1 MEKQTVFIKRY
12 PSKGEFPEYCQRVIG
27 LVLEQNDLGLSK
39 FLWNVS
45 YNDDTKTFKM
55 NGGVSVNIEFW
66 LEEIELPNEEDMEDH
81 LLNHRVES
89 RVSVKRGM
97 NFILNKLKGEIK

>member
-12 PSKGEFPEYCQRVIG
+12 PSKGEFPKRDGVYWCKFKDFSDALHQQEW
-27 LVLEQNDLGLSK
+27 VLE
-39 FLWNVS
+39 F
-45 YNDDTKTFKM
+45 
-55 NGGVSVNIEFW
+55 GGFGDNEAYDYW
-66 LEEIELPNEEDMEDH
+66 LEEIELPSEEDMEDH

-97 NFILNKLKGEIK
+97 NFILNILKGETK